1 MKKAN
6 ALTILVLVFLSCHE
20 AGKTNHPIHL
30 QDQEDRKTDS
40 ATNDVAGQP
49 SLLHPETL
57 LTKADAEE
65 ILGQPAQLAD
75 SVTTVIADT
84 MEYKSAYKANA
95 SDVKTGKTGII
106 YFLFERY
113 ARVSI
118 ARDVYSS
125 IKTGNENHEGF
136 RIMHDMGDEAYFHSD
151 GQNFLFVIVRKGEKM
166 FRIKVNKITST
177 TSLDKFNQITKK
189 ISDAL

>member
-1 MKKAN
+1 MTITN
-6 ALTILVLVFLSCHE
+6 ALSILLLVFLSCHE
-20 AGKTNHPIHL
+20 AGKTNHPTNPRE
-30 QDQEDRKTDS
+30 QEDRKIGS
-40 ATNDVAGQP
+40 VTNDTAGHTP
-49 SLLHPETL
+49 LLNPEFL
-57 LTKADAEE
+57 FTKADAEE
-65 ILGQPAQLAD
+65 ILGQPAQLTD
-75 SVTTVIADT
+75 SATTVIADT
-84 MEYKSAYKANA
+84 MEYRSAYKANA
-95 SDVKTGKTGII
+95 TDVKTGKTGMI
-106 YFLFERY
+106 YFLCERY

-136 RIMHDMGDEAYFHSD
+136 KIVHDMGDEAYFHSD

-177 TSLDKFNQITKK
+177 TSLEKFNQIVKK